1 MVHTTTMKPQR
12 ASETSKLPLWL
23 GISAALAW
31 PLVGLIMGSMRL
43 WVDAESGE
51 EVVNL
56 GAIGVL
62 LAVVLSATGLV
73 LALRQRRHG
82 DRNGATR
89 GAIWLNAVVLG
100 WWVVLAVADLVL
112 ALTVGE

>member
-1 MVHTTTMKPQR
+1 MTTTSGIHTAEGSR
-12 ASETSKLPLWL
+12 LPLWL
-23 GISAALAW
+23 GIAALLAW

-62 LAVVLSATGLV
+62 IAVALSATGLV
-73 LALRQRRHG
+73 LAVRQRRHG
-82 DRNGATR
+82 DRSGATR

>member
-1 MVHTTTMKPQR
+1 MTTTTRTPTAEGSR
-12 ASETSKLPLWL
+12 LPLWL
-23 GISAALAW
+23 GIAALLAW

-62 LAVVLSATGLV
+62 VAVALSATGLV
-73 LALRQRRHG
+73 LAVRRRRRG
-82 DRNGATR
+82 ERTRVVRAAT
-89 GAIWLNAVVLG
+89 WLNAVVLG
-100 WWVVLAVADLVL
+100 WWVVIMLADLVK
-112 ALTVGE
+112 ALVTGE

>member
-1 MVHTTTMKPQR
+1 MVNTTTMKPQR
-12 ASETSKLPLWL
+12 ASETSRLPLWL
-23 GISAALAW
+23 GICAALAW

-62 LAVVLSATGLV
+62 IAVALSATGLV
-73 LALRQRRHG
+73 LALRRRRRG
-82 DRNGATR
+82 ERTR
-89 GAIWLNAVVLG
+89 VVRAAIWLNAVVLG
-100 WWVVLAVADLVL
+100 WWVVLLVADLVK
-112 ALTVGE
+112 ALVTGE